1 MTTEPGARTPAR
13 RRRHAARRS
22 RWVVLGASGVTTA
35 VLVGYMGV
43 TTQDSPQVTA
53 GTGELAGGTA
63 AATGAATAVAQSNA
77 RPSARDA
84 KTDTPIRQTQPSV
97 RRLERVPVTAPSAA
111 THGSR

>member
-1 MTTEPGARTPAR
+1 MRS

-53 GTGELAGGTA
+53 GTGELARP
-63 AATGAATAVAQSNA
+63 TGAATAIAQSNA
-77 RPSARDA
+77 RPSTPDA
-84 KTDTPIRQTQPSV
+84 GTDTPIQQTRPSV